1 MNLGE
6 FSLYPKHLTVLV
18 LISRSRARLLCGVHE
33 CPLRCHRI
41 ADHSRIMCT
50 IVIERTCE
58 RQHKLKV
65 KCGKK
70 DERCRECLREDQE
83 QERRLKR
90 DLGLEEKRLARQAAY
105 RQELEQIEDEID
117 YQRRQI
123 QYMREEEDQKKE
135 MAQKRKDAKDM
146 LATAARMRKAK
157 TNDDMQARGQAEPEL
172 KTRRGGSDTLGPA
185 ERDWQWLKE
194 NLGAE
199 SQTLDDLIGMVGLDV
214 VKQEF
219 LSVKTK
225 VDTMLR
231 QNASLA
237 SERFNCVMLGNPGTG
252 TFRVRRMALLICRQA
267 KQLLRVSTRSFC
279 ARSASSPATVLKRL
293 QVQPLHTGAYLSAR
307 SKSTSC

>member
-1 MNLGE
+1 M
-6 FSLYPKHLTVLV
+6 SLASIPMHLTMFV
-18 LISRSRARLLCGVHE
+18 LILRSKASLLCGVHE

-41 ADHSRIMCT
+41 ADHSQMMCT
-50 IVIERTCE
+50 VVTEQTCE

-65 KCGKK
+65 RCGKK

-123 QYMREEEDQKKE
+123 QYMKEEEDQKKE
-135 MAQKRKDAKDM
+135 MVQKRKDAKEL
-146 LATAARMRKAK
+146 LATAARMQKAK
-157 TNDDMQARGQAEPEL
+157 TNDDMQARDQAGSEL
-172 KTRRGGSDTLGPA
+172 KSRRSISDNLGPA
-185 ERDWQWLKE
+185 EQDWQWLKKH
-194 NLGAE
+194 LGAE
-199 SQTLDDLIGMVGLDV
+199 SQTLDDLMGMVGLDV
-214 VKQEF
+214 VKQE
-219 LSVKTK
+219 LLGVKHK

-252 TFRVRRMALLICRQA
+252 TFRVR
-267 KQLLRVSTRSFC
+267 
-279 ARSASSPATVLKRL
+279 
-293 QVQPLHTGAYLSAR
+293 
-307 SKSTSC
+307 